1 MSVTV
6 VNTGVSAYDTEY
18 AVTANAATSTVIDTA
33 EAFTVTPTKAGH
45 KVSIL
50 LTNAAGHG
58 AYTWSLPVG
67 ALWASDTATALTGSV
82 AADAT
87 QVIQLASGKHL
98 SAAGTYVIT
107 LTPASGKRLLT
118 DHAAVME
125 VIETV

>member
-1 MSVTV
+1 MAVAV

-18 AVTANAATSTVIDTA
+18 AVTANAATSAVINEA

-67 ALWASDTATALTGSV
+67 ALWAGDTLTAETGSV
-82 AADAT
+82 AAGAT

-107 LTPASGKRLLT
+107 LTPATGKRLLT
-118 DHAAVME
+118 DHVAVME